1 MSENVS
7 PSLRRPGKL
16 PLVLMSILMAVLLI
30 FSAAASILVPQYY
43 DMINS
48 FLAPGPS
55 GAEVSEARTAS
66 ADKTREIAAEGMIL
80 LENKNNTLPLAQGT
94 AVNVFGYGSRD
105 TVYGGT
111 GSGSGDSSNNVT
123 IAQGLENAG
132 FQVNQDLVSFYDEH
146 FVERTGVGY
155 TGSNFD
161 INETPLS
168 EYPDTLIEDAK
179 AFSDVAIFVVSR
191 FGGEGADLPMDMAP
205 SETEIGSSGA
215 AESIGVKGGDAGKH
229 YLELQNSEIEVL
241 NMVKE
246 NFDRVIV
253 LVNSTNAMEL
263 GWLED
268 EGVDAALWV
277 GCLGSTGA
285 DAIGQILSGE
295 VNPSGRTSDTFAYAV
310 ESAPSYY
317 SIGNYDYTNVQY
329 TNTSPIASSS
339 EPDVYHYVDYIEG
352 IYVGYRYYETAA
364 ADGFINYDT
373 TVQYPF
379 GYGLSYTTFSK
390 EIAGFQNDGETISMD
405 VKVTNTGSVPGKE
418 VVQAYY
424 TAPYTPGGIEKSA
437 AVLADF
443 TKTGP
448 IQPGE
453 SETVTLSWAVE
464 DMASYDYT
472 GVKAAGG
479 AWVLEAGDYIISLRN
494 NSHDVLG
501 SETVTVAQDVIYNDA
516 NAGPRS
522 SDNITAVY

>member
-1 MSENVS
+1 MSENAS

-16 PLVLMSILMAVLLI
+16 PLVLVSILMAVLLI

-80 LENKNNTLPLAQGT
+80 LENKNNTLPLAQRT

-105 TVYGGT
+105 IVYGGT
-111 GSGSGDSSNNVT
+111 GSGDSSNNVT

-168 EYPDTLIEDAK
+168 EYPDTLIEEAK

-205 SETEIGSSGA
+205 SETEIGTSGA

-253 LVNSTNAMEL
+253 LINSTNAMEL

-268 EGVDAALWV
+268 EGVDAALW
-277 GCLGSTGA
+277 GLPG
-285 DAIGQILSGE
+285 LHRR
-295 VNPSGRTSDTFAYAV
+295 GRHRSD
-310 ESAPSYY
+310 
-317 SIGNYDYTNVQY
+317 
-329 TNTSPIASSS
+329 
-339 EPDVYHYVDYIEG
+339 
-352 IYVGYRYYETAA
+352 
-364 ADGFINYDT
+364 
-373 TVQYPF
+373 
-379 GYGLSYTTFSK
+379 
-390 EIAGFQNDGETISMD
+390 
-405 VKVTNTGSVPGKE
+405 SV
-418 VVQAYY
+418 
-424 TAPYTPGGIEKSA
+424 
-437 AVLADF
+437 
-443 TKTGP
+443 
-448 IQPGE
+448 
-453 SETVTLSWAVE
+453 
-464 DMASYDYT
+464 
-472 GVKAAGG
+472 
-479 AWVLEAGDYIISLRN
+479 R
-494 NSHDVLG
+494 
-501 SETVTVAQDVIYNDA
+501 
-516 NAGPRS
+516 
-522 SDNITAVY
+522 